1 MCLIPVGSSVKYG
14 GVFGVVVLS
23 TENHTII
30 SEKNIEKNTDKSYH
44 VTSEDLD
51 NIEVI
56 E

>member
-14 GVFGVVVLS
+14 DVFGVVVLS
-23 TENHTII
+23 TENHAII
-30 SEKNIEKNTDKSYH
+30 SEKGTDKSYH
-44 VTSEDLD
+44 VIAADLK